1 MKRPSAKAPRTVLS
15 NWKGF
20 PCPACAQP
28 LQYLGDEAG
37 ADGKTVRVLLV
48 CPIQHC
54 WQEELSLDT
63 LHSSLFVER
72 RRDLEADGVA
82 AQSPRRRPSPP

>member
-1 MKRPSAKAPRTVLS
+1 MSGQGGEHRSEERARSGAPRGS
-15 NWKGF
+15 ERG
-20 PCPACAQP
+20 AQ
-28 LQYLGDEAG
+28 
-37 ADGKTVRVLLV
+37 TVRVLLV

-54 WQEELSLDT
+54 WQEELSLET

-82 AQSPRRRPSPP
+82 AQPSRRRPSPP